1 MPQIEVEFGID
12 ANGILSVSA
21 TDKATGK
28 SQDIQ
33 ITGSSGM
40 DKDEIERMKS
50 DAETHATEDKNRREL
65 IELKNQSEQ
74 VIYQVRSQLEEH
86 GDKVSPE
93 ARSNIESS
101 LSNLEAKLK
110 EDDKEAIQAAMK
122 QLNDNAMEL
131 GKAVYEATA
140 AENEAGAESG
150 DDGASAEAAG
160 DDDVI
165 DAEYEVKD
173 ES

>member
-1 MPQIEVEFGID
+1 
-12 ANGILSVSA
+12 
-21 TDKATGK
+21 
-28 SQDIQ
+28 
-33 ITGSSGM
+33 
-40 DKDEIERMKS
+40 MKS

-110 EDDKEAIQAAMK
+110 EDDQEAIQAAMK

-131 GKAVYEATA
+131 GKAVYEASA
-140 AENEAGAESG
+140 AENDAGAESG
-150 DDGASAEAAG
+150 EESGASADAAG